1 MPDPA
6 PPPILT
12 AAPPAD
18 ACGACCTR
26 LLRFGVRL
34 GGRTILDNINLH
46 MHCGELTAL
55 VGPNGAGKTTLLRA
69 MLGETPHT
77 GELRFFPYDGSKR
90 VPRIGYVPQKVDLD
104 PHAPITVLDLFAAS
118 CSRRPLWLGVSHRL
132 RAAAT
137 AALGEVEAA
146 PLLDR
151 HLGQLSGGQ
160 LQRVFLALA
169 LTPLPDLLLLDEPV
183 SGFDAAGI
191 GLFYDIIS
199 RLRRR
204 HDLAILLISH
214 DLPAVAAVCDRMVLL
229 NHTILFDG
237 PARDALT
244 HPVVMRALGFDPQA
258 PAVPP
263 VHPPWAVHPVIVPAA
278 NNGETGT

>member
-1 MPDPA
+1 MPDPT
-6 PPPILT
+6 PPPVLT
-12 AAPPAD
+12 AAAAPAD
-18 ACGACCTR
+18 RCGACCTR

-34 GGRTILDNINLH
+34 GGHAILDNINLH

-90 VPRIGYVPQKVDLD
+90 ALRIGYVPQKVDLD

-118 CSRRPLWLGVSHRL
+118 CSRRPLWLGVSRRL
-132 RAAAT
+132 RAAAS
-137 AALGEVEAA
+137 AALDAVEAA

-151 HLGQLSGGQ
+151 PLGQLSGGQ

-169 LTPLPDLLLLDEPV
+169 LTPIPDLLLLDEPV
-183 SGFDAAGI
+183 SGFDTAGI

-237 PARDALT
+237 PARYALT

-263 VHPPWAVHPVIVPAA
+263 MHPPRAVHFRDPPPA
-278 NNGETGT
+278 GQETGT